1 MNILE
6 QFKKALN
13 MDTPVPAA
21 VDAANVPQPD
31 APVTTAAVAQDPS
44 TDQQVTQ
51 NQSASYAAGAAL
63 GAALV
68 AEVQTATNSATNF
81 DPNAPVSVFA
91 PAAVVAQ
98 PTASATAVTV
108 DPATTIVV
116 PAQNTQVAAV
126 TAAAAPKSLSD
137 LGKDLVTLESDIQ
150 TFIGSKAEFIS
161 SYVDRRFKQIRV
173 TIEEEAVKEFE
184 TIKKTKQK
192 AITDLEADWSATVS
206 WVSTKFSALKGKL

>member
-13 MDTPVPAA
+13 MDTLVPAA
-21 VDAANVPQPD
+21 VDAANIPQPD
-31 APVTTAAVAQDPS
+31 ASVTTTTAVQDHS

-51 NQSASYAAGAAL
+51 EQSASG
-63 GAALV
+63 
-68 AEVQTATNSATNF
+68 
-81 DPNAPVSVFA
+81 D
-91 PAAVVAQ
+91 
-98 PTASATAVTV
+98 ASATPGATQVTEV
-108 DPATTIVV
+108 PATASQVVDQPITSAATIMVDSAAS
-116 PAQNTQVAAV
+116 PAIISQNTQVAAV
-126 TAAAAPKSLSD
+126 TATTAPKSLAD
-137 LGKDLVTLESDIQ
+137 LGKDLVTLEADIQ

-173 TIEEEAVKEFE
+173 AIEEEAVKEFE

-206 WVSTKFSALKGKL
+206 WVSTKFNALKGKL

>member
-13 MDTPVPAA
+13 MDTLVPAA
-21 VDAANVPQPD
+21 VDAANIPQPD
-31 APVTTAAVAQDPS
+31 ASVTTTTAVQDHS

-51 NQSASYAAGAAL
+51 EQSASG
-63 GAALV
+63 
-68 AEVQTATNSATNF
+68 
-81 DPNAPVSVFA
+81 D
-91 PAAVVAQ
+91 
-98 PTASATAVTV
+98 ASATPGATQVTEVPATASQVVDQPITSAATITV
-108 DPATTIVV
+108 DSAASPAIIS
-116 PAQNTQVAAV
+116 QNTQVAAV
-126 TAAAAPKSLSD
+126 TATTAPKSLAD
-137 LGKDLVTLESDIQ
+137 LGKDLVTLEADIQ

-173 TIEEEAVKEFE
+173 AIEEEAVKEFE

-206 WVSTKFSALKGKL
+206 WVSTKFNALKGKL